1 MTIKEAQKA
10 YLYDR
15 LILYDG
21 HKYPILYIIT
31 WLDMQK
37 KWQHSF
43 ALKDNNNVVVVS
55 IKDCEVV

>member
-21 HKYPILYIIT
+21 HKYPIMHIIT
-31 WLDMQK
+31 WLDQNK
-37 KWQHSF
+37 HWQHSF
-43 ALKDNNNVVVVS
+43 ALKDKSNIIQVN